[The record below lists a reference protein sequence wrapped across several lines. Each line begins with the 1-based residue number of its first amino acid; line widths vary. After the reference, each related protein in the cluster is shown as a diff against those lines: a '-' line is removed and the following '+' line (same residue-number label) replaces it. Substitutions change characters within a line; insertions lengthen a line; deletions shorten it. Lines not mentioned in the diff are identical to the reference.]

1 MESRL
6 ASAQE
11 LPILEDLARQIWPGT
26 YAHIISHEQIDFML
40 NWMYSASTLQTQLNE
55 GHEFYI
61 LSAQSKDIGFIA
73 LESTNYQNQASL
85 KINKLYVLAAFQGN
99 GAGQLLLQKAKESAQ
114 VAGIDQLFL
123 QVNKANSAVQF
134 YLKNGFVIQEEAVF
148 DIGNGF
154 VMDDYVMTFS
164 RWVFC
169 IFVSKNWSM
178 LKIDMHSHILPKT
191 MPNWT
196 QKFGYGK
203 FIHLEPNT
211 DGSANMM
218 QGGQF
223 FRRIMDNCWDEQ
235 LRIEEYKPFRTQVQ
249 VVCTIPVMF
258 SYWAKTP
265 DALEL
270 SRFLNDHISDL
281 VVRYPKNYIGLATI
295 PMQDPD
301 AAILELER
309 AKAIGLV
316 GIQIGS
322 NINDENLN
330 EEKFFPIF
338 EACAR
343 LGMAVMIHPWQMMGF
358 DSMKKYWLPWLVG
371 MPAET
376 SRAAC
381 SLIFGGVLE
390 RLPELRVCFSHAGG
404 SFLPTLGRIEHGFN
418 CRPDLVAV
426 DNPNNPRTYLGKF
439 WVDSITH
446 DIDAFEYILKM
457 QGSKRVCLGSD
468 YPFPLGDLEIGQFIE
483 DSQLSAAVKEDI
495 FCNATL
501 EWLQLDKS
509 QFINQ

>member
-1 MESRL
+1 
-6 ASAQE
+6 
-11 LPILEDLARQIWPGT
+11 
-26 YAHIISHEQIDFML
+26 
-40 NWMYSASTLQTQLNE
+40 
-55 GHEFYI
+55 
-61 LSAQSKDIGFIA
+61 
-73 LESTNYQNQASL
+73 
-85 KINKLYVLAAFQGN
+85 
-99 GAGQLLLQKAKESAQ
+99 
-114 VAGIDQLFL
+114 
-123 QVNKANSAVQF
+123 
-134 YLKNGFVIQEEAVF
+134 
-148 DIGNGF
+148 
-154 VMDDYVMTFS
+154 
-164 RWVFC
+164 
-169 IFVSKNWSM
+169 M

-223 FRRIMDNCWDEQ
+223 FRRIIENCWDEQ
-235 LRIEEYKPFRTQVQ
+235 LRIEEYKPFHTQVQ

-258 SYWAKTP
+258 SYWAKTA

-270 SRFLNDHISDL
+270 SRFLNDHIANL
-281 VVRYPKNYIGLATI
+281 VVRYPKNYIGLATV
-295 PMQDPD
+295 PMQDPE

-309 AKAIGLV
+309 AKSIGHA

-322 NINDENLN
+322 NINDENLS

-390 RLPELRVCFSHAGG
+390 RLPDLRVCFSHAGG

-418 CRPDLVAV
+418 CRPDLVAI
-426 DNPNNPRTYLGKF
+426 DNPHNPRTYLGKF

-446 DIDAFEYILKM
+446 DIDALEYILKM
-457 QGSKRVCLGSD
+457 QGSNRVCLGSD
-468 YPFPLGDLEIGQFIE
+468 YPFPLGDLEIGKFIE
-483 DSQLSAAVKEDI
+483 ESNLSPQVKEDI
-495 FCNATL
+495 FANATL
-501 EWLQLDKS
+501 EWLQLDKNR
-509 QFINQ
+509 FI

>member
-1 MESRL
+1 
-6 ASAQE
+6 
-11 LPILEDLARQIWPGT
+11 
-26 YAHIISHEQIDFML
+26 
-40 NWMYSASTLQTQLNE
+40 
-55 GHEFYI
+55 
-61 LSAQSKDIGFIA
+61 
-73 LESTNYQNQASL
+73 
-85 KINKLYVLAAFQGN
+85 
-99 GAGQLLLQKAKESAQ
+99 
-114 VAGIDQLFL
+114 
-123 QVNKANSAVQF
+123 
-134 YLKNGFVIQEEAVF
+134 
-148 DIGNGF
+148 
-154 VMDDYVMTFS
+154 
-164 RWVFC
+164 
-169 IFVSKNWSM
+169 M

-223 FRRIMDNCWDEQ
+223 FRRIVENCWDEQ
-235 LRIEEYKPFRTQVQ
+235 LRIDEYKPYNTQVQ

-258 SYWAKTP
+258 SYWAKTA

-270 SRFLNDHISDL
+270 SRFLNDHIAEL
-281 VVRYPKNYIGLATI
+281 VQRYPKNYIGLATI
-295 PMQDPD
+295 PMQDTE

-309 AKAIGLV
+309 AKAIGHV

-322 NINDENLN
+322 NINDENLS

-418 CRPDLVAV
+418 CRPDLVAI
-426 DNPNNPRTYLGKF
+426 DNPHNPRTYLGKF

-446 DIDAFEYILKM
+446 DIDALEYILKM

-483 DSQLSAAVKEDI
+483 DSKLSAAVKEDI

-501 EWLQLDKS
+501 EWLQLDKNL
-509 QFINQ
+509 FI